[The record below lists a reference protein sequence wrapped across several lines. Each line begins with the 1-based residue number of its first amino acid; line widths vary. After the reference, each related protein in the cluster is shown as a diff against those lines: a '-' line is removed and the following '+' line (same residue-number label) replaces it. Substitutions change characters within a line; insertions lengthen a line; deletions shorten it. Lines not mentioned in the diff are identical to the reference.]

1 MDISLLEAR
10 QLAISAQ
17 KLADPFA
24 SPTRGQAGVLDIIS
38 HLGYVQIDTISVVER
53 AHHHV
58 LWTRCPD
65 YQPSMLHELQARE
78 RSIFEYW
85 THAASYVPM
94 ADYRYYRARMEAH
107 AASPRAR
114 QWREQQGPVMREVLE
129 RVRQEG
135 ALASGDFEAPEGFQR
150 GTWWNWKPA
159 KRALEELFSSGELM
173 VSERRGFQ
181 RVYDLAERVL
191 PSEIETTASPAS
203 EVARFALLQAL
214 RAHGILALKDIRWS
228 LIGME
233 AVTDALDDLL
243 AEGSVVRIDIE
254 GENNGAR
261 PSYVL
266 ADTLQAMLDVARV
279 KSLHIL
285 SPFDNLI
292 IWRARLQR
300 LFGFDYSL
308 ECYLPAAKRRYGY
321 FVLPILWG
329 TAFVGRLDA
338 KAERKAGVL
347 IARKLML
354 EPGWDDGDFLSALSG
369 RAAHLCRV
377 QWVRGDSSRSDRSA
391 PGQGCAETGAQNV
404 TTGPRLAPVYP
415 SQEVFY
421 ATR

>member
-1 MDISLLEAR
+1 MDISRLEAR

-17 KLADPFA
+17 RLSDPFP
-24 SPTRGQAGVLDIIS
+24 SPAKGQAGVLDTIS

-65 YQPSMLHELQARE
+65 YEPSMLHQLQARE

-85 THAASYVPM
+85 THAASYVPL
-94 ADYRYYRARMEAH
+94 AHYRYYRSRMEAH
-107 AASPRAR
+107 AASDRTR
-114 QWREQQGPVMREVLE
+114 QWREEHGSVLRDVLE
-129 RVRQEG
+129 RIRREG
-135 ALASGDFEAPEGFQR
+135 PLASADFEAPEGFQR

-191 PSEIETTASPAS
+191 PSEIETTAPPAS

-228 LIGME
+228 LSSAE
-233 AVTDALDDLL
+233 AISGALDDLL
-243 AEGSVVRIDIE
+243 AEGSVARIDVE
-254 GENNGAR
+254 GENNGTKPLYA
-261 PSYVL
+261 L
-266 ADTLQAMLDVARV
+266 TDTLQAMLAVAPV
-279 KSLHIL
+279 KRLHIL

-292 IWRARLQR
+292 IWRARLLR
-300 LFGFDYSL
+300 FFGFDYSL
-308 ECYLPAAKRRYGY
+308 ECYLPVNKRRYGY

-329 TAFVGRLDA
+329 TSFVGRLDA
-338 KAERKAGVL
+338 KAERKDSVL

-354 EPGWDDGDFLSALSG
+354 EPGWDDGGFLSALAAAL
-369 RAAHLCRV
+369 RAFA
-377 QWVRGDSSRSDRSA
+377 A
-391 PGQGCAETGAQNV
+391 FNGCAEINLEGV
-404 TTGPRLAPVYP
+404 EP
-415 SQEVFY
+415 STARDALQR
-421 ATR
+421 ALCWQP